1 MSEEATTTQGT
12 GIGEQIAELAKRING
27 YAVRKGW
34 SKARLCREKPQ
45 LGSERTYRDM
55 LAGRCDGYDAEG
67 RLIALRAVWAEVE
80 ELAGP
85 GETEAVYDDLSPI
98 SHVGNACLGAMRNWG
113 INRVVI
119 VLGEPGM
126 GKTTAARRLAARYAE
141 RVVWVEATDVWGDKP
156 GPLIREIL
164 KQLGESYPPASAAL
178 ALDLLV
184 KKLSVTRRLVAID
197 EAHHLGPRC
206 LNTVKTL
213 VNQTPGEFVLL
224 AIPSLWAKLS
234 RTAYTEARQISTNR
248 LAELVQLDLEEP
260 DIARYL
266 RHRIGALDLK
276 TSREAARIIRAP
288 AAGNGN
294 MSFVRD
300 VADALASEDEIT
312 PKAVLEAA
320 QTELAKRVERLSR

>member
-45 LGSERTYRDM
+45 LGSERTFRDM
-55 LAGRCDGYDAEG
+55 LAGRCGGYDAEG

-85 GETEAVYDDLSPI
+85 GETEPIYDDLTPI
-98 SHVGNACLGAMRNWG
+98 SQVGNACLGAMRNWG

-119 VLGEPGM
+119 VLAEPGM
-126 GKTTAARRLAARYAE
+126 GKTTAARRLAARYTE
-141 RVVWVEATDVWGDKP
+141 RICTCEATDVWADKP
-156 GPLIREIL
+156 GALIREML
-164 KQLGESYPPASAAL
+164 KQLGESEPPVSASAAL
-178 ALDLLV
+178 ELLIR
-184 KKLSVTRRLVAID
+184 KLSVTRRCFIFD
-197 EAHHLGPRC
+197 EAHHLGPRQ
-206 LNTVKTL
+206 LNTIKTL

-234 RTAYTEARQISTNR
+234 RTAYMEARQVSTNR
-248 LAELVQLDLEEP
+248 LAELVQLDLEEA

-266 RHRIGALDLK
+266 RHRIPGLELK
-276 TSREAARIIRAP
+276 ASREAAGILRGP
-288 AAGNGN
+288 ATGNGN
-294 MSFVRD
+294 MSFIRD
-300 VADALASEDEIT
+300 VADALAGEDEIT
-312 PKAVLEAA
+312 PRAVQEAA
-320 QTELAKRVERLSR
+320 QVELAKRVERRRR